1 MKIRQAT
8 KNDVSQMVLLSEEK
22 RILYESYQPVFWG
35 KASDSAEQQAPYFQS
50 FLSRDNH
57 ISLVCEVGQKLS
69 GFLFGTVA
77 LPPPVYDAG
86 GKVCMI
92 DDFCISADA
101 QWENEGR
108 TLLQSCRKNAVAM
121 GAVQF
126 VIVCGKMDEAKRK
139 FLSDSGLTVASEWY
153 TGPL

>member
-8 KNDVSQMVLLSEEK
+8 KNDISKMVLLSEEK
-22 RILYESYQPVFWG
+22 RTLYETYQPVFWG
-35 KASDSAEQQAPYFQS
+35 KASDSAEQQAPFFES
-50 FLSRDNH
+50 LLSRDNQ
-57 ISLVCEVGQKLS
+57 IALVCEVDKQLS
-69 GFLFGTVA
+69 GFLFGAVA

-92 DDFCISADA
+92 DDFCISTDA
-101 QWENEGR
+101 QWGNEGR
-108 TLLQSCRKNAVAM
+108 ALLQSCRADAAAM

-126 VIVCGKMDEAKRK
+126 VIVCGQMDEAKRK
-139 FLSDSGLTVASEWY
+139 FLSDSNLTVASEWY

>member
-8 KNDVSQMVLLSEEK
+8 KKDVSQMVLLSEEK
-22 RILYESYQPVFWG
+22 RTLYESYQPVFWG
-35 KASDSAEQQAPYFQS
+35 KASDSAEQQAPFFES
-50 FLSRDNH
+50 LLSQDNH
-57 ISLVCEVGQKLS
+57 IALVCEVGQKLS
-69 GFLFGTVA
+69 GFIFGAVA

-108 TLLQSCRKNAVAM
+108 ALLQGCRKNAVAM

-126 VIVCGKMDEAKRK
+126 VIVCGQMDELKRK
-139 FLSDSGLTVASEWY
+139 FLSDSDLTVASEWY